1 MKIHHVCIETTKY
14 KESIEFYTK
23 VLNFSLVKES
33 PNFHGRAYNSWLEL
47 NGFYIEL
54 QTPKR
59 ELLLKEN
66 KDGEG
71 LVHICFYAKDITKE
85 LERIK
90 SIYSD
95 FKLKNGEALYEV
107 EGGKLFKIISPEG
120 TIIEIRDNPLF

>member
-33 PNFHGRAYNSWLEL
+33 PNFHGRSYNSWLEL

-59 ELLLKEN
+59 ELSLKEN

-71 LVHICFYAKDITKE
+71 LVHICFYVKDITKE